1 MVGLEVR
8 LTPDCDFL
16 FHVKGKP
23 IGPMISELKRT
34 CAALGIPY
42 GRGKGI
48 VFHDTRHSAVTNL
61 VGSGVPEVVAIDLR
75 RIYRRRSPGRAHS
88 QIVRMGVD

>member
-23 IGPMISELKRT
+23 IGPMIAELKRT
-34 CAALGIPY
+34 CTALGIPY
-42 GRGKGI
+42 GRGEGI

-61 VGSGVPEVVAIDLR
+61 VASGVPEVVAMTVTGHVD
-75 RIYRRRSPGRAHS
+75 RSVFQRYN
-88 QIVRMGVD
+88 VR